1 MSQTKERKRRSKAVP
16 VLGAAAGLSFSLAS
30 SAPAAIGGVNPDPA
44 NSSLVSQRMML
55 CEEQIADVSLAT
67 FHVFDK
73 EPADI
78 QQPHA
83 RLAMGPADVPVAAA
97 AAVPVGSA
105 CTTTIHRRC
114 LAGRSIRHRLV
125 LCGQRTNTNAEYR
138 LIVFSTRAWL
148 TR

>member
-78 QQPHA
+78 QQPRA
-83 RLAMGPADVPVAAA
+83 RLAMGAGGCAGCGGCGCACGIGLYYHYTPPVLGEPVYPPPPRPMRPA
-97 AAVPVGSA
+97 
-105 CTTTIHRRC
+105 HKHKR
-114 LAGRSIRHRLV
+114 
-125 LCGQRTNTNAEYR
+125 
-138 LIVFSTRAWL
+138 
-148 TR
+148 

>member
-44 NSSLVSQRMML
+44 NSSLVSQQMML

-67 FHVFDK
+67 FHVFEK

-83 RLAMGPADVPVAAA
+83 RLAMGAGGCAGCGGCGCACGIGLYYHYTPPVLGGPVYPPPPHPMRPA
-97 AAVPVGSA
+97 
-105 CTTTIHRRC
+105 HKYKR
-114 LAGRSIRHRLV
+114 
-125 LCGQRTNTNAEYR
+125 
-138 LIVFSTRAWL
+138 
-148 TR
+148 

>member
-44 NSSLVSQRMML
+44 NSSLVSQQMML

-73 EPADI
+73 EETAGI

-83 RLAMGPADVPVAAA
+83 RLALGAGGCAGCGGCGCACGIGLYYHYTPPVLGE
-97 AAVPVGSA
+97 PV
-105 CTTTIHRRC
+105 
-114 LAGRSIRHRLV
+114 
-125 LCGQRTNTNAEYR
+125 YPPPP
-138 LIVFSTRAWL
+138 RAM
-148 TR
+148 RPVHKYKR

>member
-44 NSSLVSQRMML
+44 NSSLVSQQMML

-73 EPADI
+73 ETAGI

-83 RLAMGPADVPVAAA
+83 RLAMGAGGCAGCGGCGCACGIGLYYHYTPPVLGGAGLTATA
-97 AAVPVGSA
+97 SRYAPSA
-105 CTTTIHRRC
+105 QIQT
-114 LAGRSIRHRLV
+114 L
-125 LCGQRTNTNAEYR
+125 
-138 LIVFSTRAWL
+138 STG
-148 TR
+148 

>member
-44 NSSLVSQRMML
+44 DSSLVSQQMML

-73 EPADI
+73 EETAGI

-83 RLAMGPADVPVAAA
+83 RLAMGAGGCAGCGGCGCACGIGLYYHYTPPVLGEPVYPPPPRAMRPA
-97 AAVPVGSA
+97 
-105 CTTTIHRRC
+105 HKYKR
-114 LAGRSIRHRLV
+114 
-125 LCGQRTNTNAEYR
+125 
-138 LIVFSTRAWL
+138 
-148 TR
+148 

>member
-44 NSSLVSQRMML
+44 NSSLVSQQMML

-73 EPADI
+73 ETAGI

-83 RLAMGPADVPVAAA
+83 RLAMGAGGCAGCGGCGCACGIGLYYHYTPPVLGG
-97 AAVPVGSA
+97 PVYPPPPRPMRQA
-105 CTTTIHRRC
+105 HKYKR
-114 LAGRSIRHRLV
+114 
-125 LCGQRTNTNAEYR
+125 
-138 LIVFSTRAWL
+138 
-148 TR
+148 

>member
-73 EPADI
+73 ETAGI

-83 RLAMGPADVPVAAA
+83 RLAMGAGGCAGCGGCGCACGIGLYYHYTPPVLGG
-97 AAVPVGSA
+97 PVYPPPPRPMRPS
-105 CTTTIHRRC
+105 HKY
-114 LAGRSIRHRLV
+114 
-125 LCGQRTNTNAEYR
+125 QR
-138 LIVFSTRAWL
+138 
-148 TR
+148 

>member
-83 RLAMGPADVPVAAA
+83 RLAMGAGGCAGCGGCGCACGIGLYYPYTPPVLGG
-97 AAVPVGSA
+97 PVYPPPP
-105 CTTTIHRRC
+105 RPM
-114 LAGRSIRHRLV
+114 RSGHKYKR
-125 LCGQRTNTNAEYR
+125 
-138 LIVFSTRAWL
+138 
-148 TR
+148 